1 MLETFDFI
9 GTWRTVNFPGY
20 VGNDENTITLHVS
33 SSGIA
38 TLWKQVGQQT
48 ITFSE
53 GNLEIIDNNDGSFDL
68 TIDGQAIDEVYRS
81 ISGNLFMPNPPPSFV
96 SEIPEHG
103 RRYFE
108 KLQ

>member
-1 MLETFDFI
+1 MLDLNDFI

-20 VGNDENTITLHVS
+20 IGNEENIITFHVS

-38 TLWKQVGQQT
+38 TLWKQAGQEST
-48 ITFSE
+48 TFTE
-53 GNLEIIDNNDGSFDL
+53 GKLEIEDNNDGSFNL
-68 TIDGQAIDEVYRS
+68 TIDGQDVDNVFRS
-81 ISGNLFMPNPPPSFV
+81 ISGNLFIPNPTPSFV

>member
-1 MLETFDFI
+1 MLDLNDFI

-20 VGNDENTITLHVS
+20 IGNEENIITFHVS

-38 TLWKQVGQQT
+38 TLWKQAGQET
-48 ITFSE
+48 TTFAE
-53 GNLEIIDNNDGSFDL
+53 GNLVIEDNNDGSFNL
-68 TIDGQAIDEVYRS
+68 IINGQAVDEVYSS
-81 ISGNLFMPNPPPSFV
+81 IFGNLYISNPSPSFI

-103 RRYFE
+103 NRYFE